1 MNGIFPYICQKHQP
15 SHDPEPKKRWSLY
28 IYIYLLHDTN
38 PNNETNKIL
47 QTDHTFKNPPLVKYH
62 KFIKKHQIIIQH
74 VGSNPYKRSQKPFG
88 SPSSENK
95 KKGGWGWKPTLL
107 TIRND
112 SPNLPGY
119 MQLSPVTTL
128 GPRLDHWEVHPNQL
142 SPRYPRG
149 QPRRIG
155 SPTEKTQ
162 VTQNHFFSGFFLLGL
177 FGDVNMGWFFFP
189 RSFLVI
195 LGFRWL

>member
-1 MNGIFPYICQKHQP
+1 MVYFPTFARNINHP
-15 SHDPEPKKRWSLY
+15 TTRNPKSGGHY